1 MLNLMMKF
9 QSITCNHDT
18 ISKKLMF
25 FIAPRARRLSFR
37 FSRTKPLS
45 IEVSNSAGPLN
56 GQRRRWSYAASAS
69 APSENDTLNEPKGR
83 KRISKQERRAVVEA
97 FVNRYREMNAGKF
110 PSASVTQKQ
119 VGGGYY
125 FLREIIQ
132 DLEYKSK
139 MNPSNIRDENLVKKE
154 PFDQSNL
161 LTTEAVKISSV
172 NTETAI
178 DRPSQDVFQSVVSDV
193 RETVNTGYDHL
204 EEKRGSQT
212 SSCEERELSKEIEI
226 ISTPDNHCVASDINN
241 LEKCSEEPYPSSLSM
256 SNDVKTEEAFSSH
269 SDYVAPESHLLQ
281 EEKEHV
287 STPFSETYGTDYG
300 QAQGHDTE
308 FNDAGSPQIID
319 KKNIEKAGYE
329 RMEQAALEGL
339 SEEPS
344 LSSLQ
349 VPNDVKTGED
359 LSSHC
364 SDSVASERHQLK
376 EETDHD
382 SASFIEKSRSGH
394 SETQSPV
401 FKFVDTEN
409 HPISEE
415 KSFNKG
421 HERKKQDGSEDLS
434 GMDGHPKHKMKQS
447 LGSSE
452 LDESKIDNSNNREII
467 GAVVPTKS
475 TLWGNLKSLADGI
488 INFWRR

>member
-18 ISKKLMF
+18 VSKKLLF
-25 FIAPRARRLSFR
+25 FIAPTARVLSFR
-37 FSRTKPLS
+37 SSHAKTLS

-56 GQRRRWSYAASAS
+56 AQRRRWSYAASAS

-83 KRISKQERRAVVEA
+83 KRISKQERRAIVEA

-110 PSASVTQKQ
+110 PTASVAQNQ
-119 VGGGYY
+119 VGGGFY

-139 MNPSNIRDENLVKKE
+139 MNSSNIKDENLVKKE
-154 PFDQSNL
+154 PFNQSKL
-161 LTTEAVKISSV
+161 LTTETVKILSV

-178 DRPSQDVFQSVVSDV
+178 DRPSRDDFQSVVSDV

-212 SSCEERELSKEIEI
+212 SSCKDRGLSKEIEI
-226 ISTPDNHCVASDINN
+226 ISTPDNHCVASDINHPG
-241 LEKCSEEPYPSSLSM
+241 KCSEEPDPSSLGIL
-256 SNDVKTEEAFSSH
+256 NDVKTEEAFSRH
-269 SDYVAPESHLLQ
+269 SDSVAPESHLLH

-308 FNDAGSPQIID
+308 FNDAGSSQIID
-319 KKNIEKAGYE
+319 EKNIEKSGYE

-349 VPNDVKTGED
+349 VPNDVKAGED

-382 SASFIEKSRSGH
+382 SASFIEKSCSGH

-401 FKFVDTEN
+401 SKFVDTEN
-409 HPISEE
+409 HPMTEV
-415 KSFNKG
+415 KNFNKG
-421 HERKKQDGSEDLS
+421 HEGKKQDGSGDLP
-434 GMDGHPKHKMKQS
+434 GMDSPKHKIEQP

-452 LDESKIDNSNNREII
+452 LDESKIDNSNNREISV
-467 GAVVPTKS
+467 AVVPAKS